1 MVCGRCLAEDVA
13 PVTAATLTCEI
24 KILGVEDLLQMLHSV
39 DRDLRTEE
47 TLVMYALS
55 KDCASVPSLLAY
67 SSQEVFVCG
76 GVKEPS
82 YFSLGPSST
91 LGNEK
96 LLSLFYFPPK
106 SHADASNK
114 LLIRAF
120 KRKAMVCVWGGD
132 RRWFCCS
139 RKLGVQFSEPI

>member
-1 MVCGRCLAEDVA
+1 
-13 PVTAATLTCEI
+13 
-24 KILGVEDLLQMLHSV
+24 
-39 DRDLRTEE
+39 
-47 TLVMYALS
+47 MYALS

-120 KRKAMVCVWGGD
+120 KRKAMVCVGGRQRMVLLSWKTWGSILRTHLMAHNYHVTPVLGD
-132 RRWFCCS
+132 PIPLS
-139 RKLGVQFSEPI
+139 GPLGLHTCK

>member
-1 MVCGRCLAEDVA
+1 M
-13 PVTAATLTCEI
+13 
-24 KILGVEDLLQMLHSV
+24 
-39 DRDLRTEE
+39 DRDLRRTEE

-120 KRKAMVCVWGGD
+120 KRKAMVCVCVGGGD
-132 RRWFCCS
+132 RGWFCCS